1 MARKETVNAP
11 KTANKGEWSEIYVL
25 FKLLGEKK
33 VYAGDGD
40 LNKIED
46 LFYPIIKILR
56 DEQNGHYEYSLDDD
70 IVVVTEDGKELLR
83 KSVAD
88 FIEMASLLL
97 GIIRKSKKTFVAPEV
112 EQFMSEIHCNKV
124 KAKSQDKT
132 DITIVIH
139 DLRTGMSPTLG
150 FSIKSQLGEESTLF
164 NASRATN
171 FTFKV
176 IGHDFSDEEI
186 AAINEIATRNKYKD
200 RVAGIKNYGG
210 TFEFKEMDNTICRN
224 NFILI
229 DSCLPTIMAAILL
242 EGFQGQGRALKAL
255 TEKIAERNPVGYDMS
270 HNQKYYEHKVK
281 NFLVAVAL
289 GMKPKTPWNGKYEAN
304 GGYLV
309 VKDDGDVLCYH
320 FYDRNL
326 FEDYLYFNTKLDTP
340 DGRNE
345 FGELFRGE
353 DGNFYFKLN
362 LQVRFK

>member
-1 MARKETVNAP
+1 MNSIGTVSKN
-11 KTANKGEWSEIYVL
+11 
-25 FKLLGEKK
+25 
-33 VYAGDGD
+33 
-40 LNKIED
+40 
-46 LFYPIIKILR
+46 
-56 DEQNGHYEYSLDDD
+56 NGPAES
-70 IVVVTEDGKELLR
+70 
-83 KSVAD
+83 
-88 FIEMASLLL
+88 F
-97 GIIRKSKKTFVAPEV
+97 
-112 EQFMSEIHCNKV
+112 
-124 KAKSQDKT
+124 T
-132 DITIVIH
+132 DISVIAS
-139 DLRTGMSPTLG
+139 RNY
-150 FSIKSQLGEESTLF
+150 LF
-164 NASRATN
+164 NAGKTTN
-171 FTFKV
+171 FTYA
-176 IGHDFSDEEI
+176 ITGHKFSDAEI
-186 AAINEIATRNKYKD
+186 ASINAIDTKQKFID
-200 RVAGIKNYGG
+200 RVVGIQNMGG
-210 TFEFKEMDNTICRN
+210 KFEFKEMDNTICRN

-255 TEKIAERNPVGYDMS
+255 TEKIAERNPIGYDMS
-270 HNQKYYEHKVK
+270 YNQKYYEHKVK

-289 GMKPKTPWNGKYEAN
+289 GMKPKTPWNGIYEAN